1 MTEQEDLRREE
12 NGAENVTTVEETN
25 APAQKAEAEPAA
37 GVHPPPEDAAGKEKS
52 DEVQT
57 GEEAKE
63 AENGLKEN
71 PLELEIR
78 QLRQQL
84 EAAREEAEANYQRF
98 LRAQADFE
106 NFRRRTRQEKE
117 DMMKYAAADLIA
129 SLLPVIDNFERALE
143 AGKASDPASSL
154 LQGVEMIYKQLK
166 DTLASA
172 GLEEIDCLGKP
183 FDPFQH
189 EAVMR
194 EPSEEHEE
202 GTVIEVFQKGY
213 RFKERVIRPAMVKVS
228 G

>member
-1 MTEQEDLRREE
+1 MTEQEDLRRED
-12 NGAENVTTVEETN
+12 GVTDDN
-25 APAQKAEAEPAA
+25 AEAAEGA
-37 GVHPPPEDAAGKEKS
+37 HPPPADDAGEAQETSGENA
-52 DEVQT
+52 
-57 GEEAKE
+57 GEE
-63 AENGLKEN
+63 ENSLEQEIEN
-71 PLELEIR
+71 
-78 QLRQQL
+78 LRRQL

-98 LRAQADFE
+98 LRAQADFD

-117 DMMKYAAADLIA
+117 EMAKYASADLIA
-129 SLLPVIDNFERALE
+129 SLLPVIDNFERAIE
-143 AGKASDPASSL
+143 AGKATEPASSL

-166 DTLASA
+166 DTLATA

-202 GTVIEVFQKGY
+202 GTVIGVFQKGY
-213 RFKERVIRPAMVKVS
+213 RYKEKVIRPAMVKVS